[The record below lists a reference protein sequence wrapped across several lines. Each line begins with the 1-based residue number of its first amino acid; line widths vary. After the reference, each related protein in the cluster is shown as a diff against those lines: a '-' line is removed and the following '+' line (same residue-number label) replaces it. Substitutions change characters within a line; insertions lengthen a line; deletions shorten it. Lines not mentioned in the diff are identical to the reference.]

1 MTATYVS
8 TGNAVKGS
16 GTHSVKHVGSHRGTS
31 SRQAAVT
38 ALLAVDTGKT
48 TTQQAIEQAARA
60 GKVSLSTEDRAL
72 LHELVNGVLRHR
84 LFLDW
89 ALQQVA
95 RETPYTRQAV
105 LKEILRVGAY
115 QLLWLKRVPDYA
127 AVDQS
132 VELTKARL
140 GEKSAPLVN
149 ALLRNLIARRHNLTP
164 PDVLDQ
170 PLEHISINYS
180 HPPWLVK
187 RWVKRY
193 GVQRTIALCRFNN
206 APAPLTIRVNRLRLG
221 AADYRRVL
229 EEKGIA
235 SAPCAYAPGALHVEH
250 GGPITDLPGYA
261 SGWFYVQDEA
271 SQLVPWLL
279 APKPG
284 DAVLDACAAPGG
296 KATEI
301 AELMNNH
308 GVVTAVD
315 RSPER
320 LAVVEENS
328 RRLGVS
334 IIRTVAADA
343 TRQLPMIGSDGE
355 PERFD
360 RVLVDAPCSGL
371 GVLRRH
377 PEGKWIKDARSIY
390 DSARTASAILSNVA
404 PVLKPGG
411 VLVYSTC
418 STEPEENEA
427 VVGAFL
433 ERHRNFRMENPG
445 PLLTGAAA
453 TLLTE
458 AGCLSTVLNG
468 DQMDG
473 FFAARLIKV
482 NGV

>member
-1 MTATYVS
+1 M
-8 TGNAVKGS
+8 
-16 GTHSVKHVGSHRGTS
+16 
-31 SRQAAVT
+31 T
-38 ALLAVDTGKT
+38 ALLAIETGKT
-48 TTQQAIEQAARA
+48 TAQQAIEQAARA
-60 GKVSLSTEDRAL
+60 GAGSLSAPLSSDDRAL

-105 LKEILRVGAY
+105 LKQILRVGAY

-132 VELTKARL
+132 VELAKARL
-140 GEKSAPLVN
+140 GDKSAPLVN
-149 ALLRNLIARRHNLTP
+149 ALLRNVIARRHDWAL
-164 PDVLDQ
+164 PDLLGQ
-170 PLEHISINYS
+170 PLEHIAITYS
-180 HPPWLVK
+180 HPPWLVR

-193 GVQRTIALCRFNN
+193 GVQRTIALCRANN
-206 APAPLTIRVNRLRLG
+206 EPPPLTIRVNRLRLG
-221 AADYRRVL
+221 AEDYRRVL
-229 EEKGIA
+229 QEKGIA
-235 SAPCAYAPGALHVEH
+235 STPCAYAPAALHVEH
-250 GGPITDLPGYA
+250 GGPVTELPGYA

-284 DAVLDACAAPGG
+284 DTVLDACAAPGG

-301 AELMNNH
+301 AEMMENR

-328 RRLGVS
+328 RRLGVT
-334 IIRTVAADA
+334 IVRTVAADA
-343 TRQLPMIGSDGE
+343 TRRLPMIGPDGE
-355 PERFD
+355 PERYD
-360 RVLVDAPCSGL
+360 RILVDAPCSGL

-377 PEGKWIKDARSIY
+377 PEGKWIKDARSIH

-404 PVLKPGG
+404 PLLKPGG

-418 STEPEENEA
+418 STEPEENQE

-433 ERHRNFRMENPG
+433 ERHRNFRSENPA
-445 PLLTGAAA
+445 PLLPGAAA
-453 TLLTE
+453 ALLTE
-458 AGCLSTVLNG
+458 EGYLSTVLRG
-468 DQMDG
+468 ERMDG
-473 FFAARLIKV
+473 FFAARLIK
-482 NGV
+482 GKGP